1 MVYNI
6 GIFCVLI
13 FVLLSGCVKV
23 SVKCDIDTIDGALE
37 QCTENPT
44 VTLEKDF

>member
-1 MVYNI
+1 MASYI
-6 GIFCVLI
+6 GIFFVLI
-13 FVLLSGCVKV
+13 FTLLTGCVKL